1 MAYTLSPKD
10 GMSNTSGKHLV
21 QRRGKVAK
29 VPTYSR
35 IDKDGTPF
43 HLIFSR
49 NDEAEQGRSPAEV
62 PLEGVPC

>member
-35 IDKDGTPF
+35 IDKDGTTF
-43 HLIFSR
+43 HLIFSL
-49 NDEAEQGRSPAEV
+49 NGEAEQGRGPAEV